1 MKYIITESRLDKLVQ
16 TFITNYVGPLKR
28 NIHPDF
34 GDSYIWYTTS
44 YDLTVFEISSSNSGE
59 GVVALGVLESM
70 WDLVK
75 GMFLLSSLE
84 TDNAFATWAA
94 NNEGMETPDE
104 IYTFE
109 ND

>member
-16 TFITNYVGPLKR
+16 NFITNYVGQLKR
-28 NIHPDF
+28 HIHPDF
-34 GDSYIWYTTS
+34 GDAYIWYTNS
-44 YDLTVFEISSSNSGE
+44 NDVTVFEISLNHESNG
-59 GVVALGVLESM
+59 VALGVLESM

-75 GMFLLSSLE
+75 GMFLLSNLE
-84 TDNAFATWAA
+84 TDNAFSTWVA
-94 NNEGMETPDE
+94 NNKEMESPDE